1 MRESSQMQVESMNTG
16 ACALDQLRAVTCALL
31 PLAAIQARIV
41 GADDQR
47 LWMEAPLAANLND
60 KGSAFGGSMT
70 SLMTYSGW
78 ALVALQLR
86 QAGVR
91 ADVFVADSSVR
102 YLKPL
107 YADLRAEAR
116 LAPGQSWEIFL
127 ATLAQR
133 GRARIHV
140 RARMTLPEG
149 DVMADLAGRYVAIAN
164 G

>member
-1 MRESSQMQVESMNTG
+1 MNEGVSKEAALES
-16 ACALDQLRAVTCALL
+16 LRDYTRSLP
-31 PLAAIQARIV
+31 PLAAIQARV
-41 GADDQR
+41 EAYDGQR
-47 LWMEAPLAANLND
+47 VRLTAPLAANVND

-70 SLMTYSGW
+70 SLMTYAGW
-78 ALVALQLR
+78 GLVVLQLQ

-107 YADLRAEAR
+107 YADLCAEAV
-116 LAPGQSWEIFL
+116 LAPEQSWELFL

-133 GRARIHV
+133 GRARIHL
-140 RARMTLPEG
+140 RARMIGTEG
-149 DVMADLAGRYVAIAN
+149 EVMADLAGRYVAIAK